1 HYFDLWQA
9 ARREAEAL
17 VGHALKLEL
26 EPGRYLVAESAVLLA
41 EVRAVKSVSTNRF
54 VLVDAGFN
62 ELMRPAMYGAF
73 HAMSLVSA
81 GAVAGATQPTV
92 VAG

>member
-1 HYFDLWQA
+1 MRVDVPHYFQLWDA

-17 VGHALKLEL
+17 VGHALTLEL

-41 EVRAVKSVSTNRF
+41 EVRAVKNAGSNRF

-62 ELMRPAMYGAF
+62 ELMRPSMYGSY
-73 HAMSLVSA
+73 HAMKA
-81 GAVAGATQPTV
+81 
-92 VAG
+92 